1 MSPSFVLSDGPEL
14 PEPDLRYDIAMI
26 PKSKTLEGISFII
39 FFKSTSADYVHP
51 KACTFRQ
58 MDGFKMYLFH
68 MQRQV
73 WSIQH
78 RWTAGCSLA
87 AQTERE

>member
-39 FFKSTSADYVHP
+39 FFKSADYVHP

-68 MQRQV
+68 MQRKV